1 MNQELIKDYNFK
13 KKFGQ
18 NFLKDE
24 NILKNIVDKSGVD
37 KDTLVIEI
45 GIGAAYLTYYLSEK
59 AGNVLGYEID
69 ESLKEIIE
77 KQLETRDNVEIIYND
92 FLKTT
97 PIEDIK
103 KYNYKKIYVVA
114 NLPYYI
120 TTPIITKI
128 IEEGL
133 DIERMILMV
142 QKEVGE
148 RFTSKIG
155 TKDYSSITV
164 YLNYYFDVKKEF
176 IVSKNCFYPVPE
188 VDSMI
193 ISLNKKER
201 LELKNEE
208 LFFKLVK
215 DSFQYKR
222 KTLRN
227 NLKGYDFN
235 KILEILYENGFDDNV
250 RAEEIPLEIYVLI
263 ANSL

>member
-1 MNQELIKDYNFK
+1 MEHKFK
-13 KKFGQ
+13 KKYGQ
-18 NFLKDE
+18 NFLKDN
-24 NILKNIVDKSGVD
+24 NILEKIINVSNIENDS
-37 KDTLVIEI
+37 LIIEI
-45 GIGAAYLTYYLSEK
+45 GSGNGALTEKLVEKGKVLS
-59 AGNVLGYEID
+59 YEID
-69 ESLKEIIE
+69 NELIPVLEE
-77 KQLETRDNVEIIYND
+77 KFKDKNVDFIFDD
-92 FLKTT
+92 FLNRAIKS
-97 PIEDIK
+97 DIK
-103 KYNYKKIYVVA
+103 EYNYNKLYVIA

-164 YLNYYFDVKKEF
+164 YLNYYYDVKKEF
-176 IVSKNCFYPVPE
+176 LVSKNCFYPVPD

-208 LFFKLVK
+208 LFFKIVK

-227 NLKGYDFN
+227 NLKGYDFD
-235 KILEILYENGFDDNV
+235 KILEILHNNGFNDNV

-263 ANSL
+263 ANLL

>member
-1 MNQELIKDYNFK
+1 MEHKFK
-13 KKFGQ
+13 KKYGK
-18 NFLKDE
+18 NFLKDN
-24 NILKNIVDKSGVD
+24 NILEKIINVSNIEDNS
-37 KDTLVIEI
+37 LIIEI
-45 GIGAAYLTYYLSEK
+45 G
-59 AGNVLGYEID
+59 AGNGALTEKLVEKGQVLSYEID
-69 ESLKEIIE
+69 NELIPVLEE
-77 KQLETRDNVEIIYND
+77 KFKNKNVDFIFDD
-92 FLKTT
+92 FLNRNVK
-97 PIEDIK
+97 EDIK
-103 KYNYKKIYVVA
+103 NYNYKKLYVIA

-128 IEEGL
+128 IEERL

-176 IVSKNCFYPVPE
+176 IVSKNCFYPVPD

-193 ISLNKKER
+193 ISLNKKDR
-201 LELKNEE
+201 LPLKNKD

-215 DSFQYKR
+215 HSFQYKR

-227 NLKGYDFN
+227 NLKGYEFE
-235 KILEILYENGFDDNV
+235 KILEILRENGFDDNV
-250 RAEEIPLEIYVLI
+250 I
-263 ANSL
+263 A

>member
-1 MNQELIKDYNFK
+1 MEHKFK
-13 KKFGQ
+13 KKYGQ
-18 NFLKDE
+18 NFLKDN
-24 NILKNIVDKSGVD
+24 NILEKIINTSNIEDNS
-37 KDTLVIEI
+37 LIIEI
-45 GIGAAYLTYYLSEK
+45 GAGSGALTEKLIEKGKVLS
-59 AGNVLGYEID
+59 YEID
-69 ESLKEIIE
+69 NDLIPVLEE
-77 KQLETRDNVEIIYND
+77 KFKDKNVDFIFDD
-92 FLKTT
+92 FLNRNIKD
-97 PIEDIK
+97 DIK
-103 KYNYKKIYVVA
+103 KYDYNKLYVVA

-148 RFTSKIG
+148 RFTSNIG

-176 IVSKNCFYPVPE
+176 IVSKNCFYPVPD

-193 ISLNKKER
+193 ISLSKKER

-227 NLKGYDFN
+227 NLKGYDFD
-235 KILEILYENGFDDNV
+235 KILEILHKNGFDDNV
-250 RAEEIPLEIYVLI
+250 RAEEISLEIYVLI

>member
-1 MNQELIKDYNFK
+1 MEHNFK
-13 KKFGQ
+13 KKYGQ
-18 NFLKDE
+18 NFLKDN
-24 NILKNIVDKSGVD
+24 NILEKIINVSNIEENS
-37 KDTLVIEI
+37 LIIEI
-45 GIGAAYLTYYLSEK
+45 G
-59 AGNVLGYEID
+59 AGNGALTEKLVEKGKVLSYEID
-69 ESLKEIIE
+69 DELIPFLGE
-77 KQLETRDNVEIIYND
+77 KFKNKNVDFIFDD
-92 FLKTT
+92 FLKRN
-97 PIEDIK
+97 IKDDIK
-103 KYNYKKIYVVA
+103 EYSYDKLYVVA

-128 IEEGL
+128 IEEDL

-193 ISLNKKER
+193 ISLNRKEK
-201 LELKNEE
+201 LELKNED
-208 LFFKLVK
+208 LFFKLIK
-215 DSFQYKR
+215 DSFQFKR

-235 KILEILYENGFDDNV
+235 KILEILHNNGFDDNV
-250 RAEEIPLEIYVLI
+250 RAEEIPLEIYVKI
-263 ANSL
+263 ANSFNDI